1 MGSRVVC
8 WRRDRLRLRL
18 DGLGRSPDQGPSRGS
33 VRLDIFRALAN
44 VKLQGM
50 GIVQAGRREGKK
62 AEGEQIGR
70 LYVCV
75 GGRSKETGEKPKKG
89 NAGRDY
95 MEGVPNKGGSIDDKE
110 GKKTTF
116 VRGDA

>member
-1 MGSRVVC
+1 M
-8 WRRDRLRLRL
+8 
-18 DGLGRSPDQGPSRGS
+18 
-33 VRLDIFRALAN
+33 DIFRALAN
-44 VKLQGM
+44 VNLQGM

-75 GGRSKETGEKPKKG
+75 GGRSKETDEKPKQG
-89 NAGRDY
+89 NADRAY
-95 MEGVPNKGGSIDDKE
+95 MEGVPNKGSSVDDKE